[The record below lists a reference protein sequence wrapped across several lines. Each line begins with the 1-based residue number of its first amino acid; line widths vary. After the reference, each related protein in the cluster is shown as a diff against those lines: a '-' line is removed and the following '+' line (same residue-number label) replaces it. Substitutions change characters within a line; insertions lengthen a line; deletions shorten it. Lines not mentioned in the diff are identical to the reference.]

1 MSKIAKRIASFI
13 GKYFSGN
20 SQKRP
25 ENEPVKENDSP
36 EKEHVF
42 LLTKSEIKHLLQLI
56 VDEDSTRE
64 EKKAKIRSLLVDGYY
79 RDAWGVRP
87 LYGGSSD
94 VEKKESKP

>member
-20 SQKRP
+20 SQKQP
-25 ENEPVKENDSP
+25 ENELVKENDSP

-42 LLTKSEIKHLLQLI
+42 LLTKSEMKHLLQI
-56 VDEDSTRE
+56 MADEDSTRE
-64 EKKAKIRSLLVDGYY
+64 EKKAELSSLIFNRYY